1 MSNASNKGL
10 GGRET
15 LTTGSKI
22 REFLRSDAFFN
33 VVVGVL
39 CFVVFVVIAYP
50 LWFVVI
56 ASVSNADLVAQGQVI
71 LYPKG
76 FSLFAYERILEDSR
90 VWIGYRN
97 TVFYSVVGTIVNLA
111 LTLPAAYAL
120 SRKELPYRRAVLFFF
135 IFTMYFNGGLIPT
148 YLRIQSLNLD
158 NTPWVFIIPFS
169 VSVYNLIV
177 TRAYF
182 ESAVPNELYEAAT
195 IDGCSHFRYFLE
207 VALPIAKPVIAVI
220 GLYYFVGHW
229 NDFFTGLVY
238 IRDKNLVPLQLVL
251 RDILI
256 SNQVFKEGVGLGGAA
271 GGYAQRYADAIKYAL
286 IIVSSLPVLVLYP
299 FLQRYFEKGVTVGAI
314 KG

>member
-1 MSNASNKGL
+1 MR
-10 GGRET
+10 REHRDRQSRT
-15 LTTGSKI
+15 V
-22 REFLRSDAFFN
+22 RQAVRDFVRSDAFFN
-33 VVVGVL
+33 AVIGIV
-39 CFVVFVVIAYP
+39 CSAIFVMIAYP

-56 ASVSNADLVAQGQVI
+56 AAVSNADLVAQGRVT

-76 FSLFAYERILEDSR
+76 FSLFAYQKVFEDQR

-97 TVFYSVVGTIVNLA
+97 TIFYSTVGTAVNLV

-120 SRKELPYRRAVLFFF
+120 SRKELPFRRVLLFFF
-135 IFTMYFNGGLIPT
+135 IFTMYFSGGLIPT

-169 VSVYNLIV
+169 VSVFNLIV

-182 ESAVPNELYEAAT
+182 ESSVPGELYEAAV

-207 VALPIAKPVIAVI
+207 VVLPLAKPVIAVI

-256 SNQVFKEGVGLGGAA
+256 ANQVFKEGAGLGGEA

-286 IIVSSLPVLVLYP
+286 IIVSSVPVLVLYP
-299 FLQRYFEKGVTVGAI
+299 FLQRYFEKGVMIGAI